1 MRVYITFGHLDSW
14 LSIAPTKKM
23 VEETGI
29 AIEWEPLLGSLGNLV
44 NTNLKQGEEDPLAAY
59 KARRAKAR
67 SMAAIREQARM
78 CEMLEISADQGKR
91 KIDPVTLSLG
101 LNWLGQQQ
109 ARTDQYFQFV
119 ELAFVNTFGQ
129 ESDVE
134 SREGVEHLI
143 GKVGVATRGFADFT
157 VTNSKTLQE
166 NQDEILQSGVLNAPA
181 FVIDGEIFHGREHLP
196 LINWML
202 KGRSGTPPV

>member
-14 LSIAPTKKM
+14 LSIAPTKKL

-29 AIEWEPLLGSLGNLV
+29 AIEWQPLLGSLGNLV

-78 CEMLEISADQGKR
+78 CEMLGISADQGKR
-91 KIDPVTLSLG
+91 KIDPLYLSLG

-109 ARTDQYFQFV
+109 AITDQYFQFV
-119 ELAFVNTFGQ
+119 ELAFAKTFEQ

-134 SREGVEHLI
+134 SVEGVEHVI
-143 GKVGVATRGFADFT
+143 GEVGVVTRGFAEFT
-157 VTNSKTLQE
+157 VNNSKTLPE
-166 NQDEILQSGVLNAPA
+166 NQDEILQNGVLNAPA
-181 FVIDGEIFHGREHLP
+181 FVLDGEIFHGREHLP